1 MNITKHLNDIM
12 SFAKRSLWVIPIMLM
27 ASCSDNDPQNIEPT
41 FPGLDDFEGRINEI
55 IMFAETEE
63 FTGDAC
69 EIKIL
74 APDQSII
81 SRKCSHHRKDG
92 RSVFSLTT
100 GLKEGDYRLLYIEY
114 PAESEVIASSEGKIT
129 TRQYGLGSTITVNN
143 DGVEIKSLYNSQVG
157 LSGAGTKDDPYI
169 ISSYDHLMTLA
180 HKVNSDATNQLFS
193 DDTYIRQ
200 VVDIDMDDA
209 CFFVDHR
216 YGWEPIGNDVNL
228 PFRGIYQGGRLENM
242 WSLRDKSPAVGL
254 FGYVHRA
261 KIDGVTIYRGEFS
274 GNFAVGAVAGAS
286 ITEGAARDRAEIT
299 NCKVVDSS
307 ITGSE
312 GSLAIGGIVGVADM
326 NSKLMLY
333 ECSNEN
339 TPVKGDYNVGGILGA
354 SSAYTLT
361 SINNCRNSGKISG
374 GFSGAGGIVG
384 TADTLYVTSCEN
396 WALIEGGLKYKDG
409 DANNAAVGT
418 GGIAGGAG
426 MAFMT
431 GCTNQS
437 NVKGIEGVGG
447 ILGSNRV
454 NGDSKSGF
462 VYNNA
467 LFRYCENFGD
477 VDGKRCVG
485 GINGESQFGSY
496 SVLNHGKV
504 NGETYIGGI
513 VGNTSI
519 AVAHNA
525 LNTGEVNGVDY
536 VSGIVGKTTFGSLA
550 LNDNYGKIS
559 GTGHHTGGIV
569 GLAGNNAII
578 HYCGN
583 HGDIHNTAGKHVGGL
598 VGEVGDPREWTAWN
612 IAECAVGAAEIV
624 FSLAGPCIAVAEHA
638 VSSVSHGVAIAIKIS
653 EFAFDMLLHATDLV
667 LWSDTTYE
675 MIASGE
681 TTEEVSEAIKAQTME
696 CATAIDK
703 EMDDI
708 RKSPDSYPLNKAM
721 AANPLYD
728 DNYRSKNSLL
738 EWYAVTGNDEE
749 FNEHIN
755 EVREE
760 RMEAEEKMHEASEI
774 FHQCIGAVCL
784 IAGTVA
790 TIGATVATGGAATA
804 FMAAGMMVG
813 IVGGVNAIEKSCMEF
828 ESNAVV
834 ISQCINSGNIY
845 GNSDSGSLVG
855 SLQDS
860 SIVRDCLN
868 VGNGTGEERIFLG
881 HAGTWAGV
889 QRCVNAGTNWK
900 DGTLG
905 SYTGACAVIRKDGV
919 GSKDNPYDWNGY
931 NAIYIDGSVLNET
944 KYYKMVDN
952 SWDIDSNE
960 NNIWGTPYASTDQL
974 WYPVPRYSE
983 IRRRSDK

>member
-1 MNITKHLNDIM
+1 MYIPQYLNDFIRR
-12 SFAKRSLWVIPIMLM
+12 AKGALWVLPALLL
-27 ASCSDNDPQNIEPT
+27 AACADRDPQGVEPSY
-41 FPGLDDFEGRINEI
+41 PGLDNFEGRINEI
-55 IMFAETEE
+55 VMFAETEE
-63 FTGDAC
+63 FSGDAC

-74 APDQSII
+74 APDQSVIT
-81 SRKCSHHRKDG
+81 RKCNHHRNGG
-92 RSVFSLTT
+92 RSVFSLST

-114 PAESEVIASSEGKIT
+114 PADAEVVASSEGRIT
-129 TRQYGLGSTITVNN
+129 TRQYGLGSTITVTGE
-143 DGVEIKSLYNSQVG
+143 GVAIKSLYDPQIG
-157 LSGAGTKDDPYI
+157 LTGSGTADDPYI
-169 ISSYDHLMTLA
+169 ISSYDHLVTLA
-180 HKVNSDATNQLFS
+180 HKVNSDVTNSLFT
-193 DDTYIRQ
+193 DNTYIRQ

-228 PFRGIYQGGRLENM
+228 PFRGVYQGATLENM

-254 FGYVHRA
+254 FGYIHRA
-261 KIDGVTIYRGEFS
+261 KIDGVTIKGGEFS

-286 ITEGAARDRAEIT
+286 ITGGAARSRAEIT
-299 NCKVVDSS
+299 NCRVVDSS
-307 ITGSE
+307 VTGSE

-326 NSKLMLY
+326 NSKLMIY
-333 ECSNEN
+333 ECRNEN

-396 WALIEGGLKYKDG
+396 LAEIEGGVKYSDSDNK
-409 DANNAAVGT
+409 NAAVGT

-426 MAFMT
+426 IAFMT
-431 GCTNQS
+431 GCINRSAVT
-437 NVKGIEGVGG
+437 GMEGVGG

-454 NGDSKSGF
+454 NGDSQKGF

-467 LFRYCENFGD
+467 FFRYCENQGD
-477 VDGKRCVG
+477 VAGKRCVG

-496 SVLNHGKV
+496 SVMNRGKV
-504 NGETYIGGI
+504 DGETYVGGI

-519 AVAHNA
+519 AVAHNS
-525 LNTGEVNGVDY
+525 LNMGDVKGVDY
-536 VSGIVGKTTFGSLA
+536 VSGIVGKTTFGSIA
-550 LNDNYGKIS
+550 LDDNYGKIT

-583 HGDIHNTAGKHVGGL
+583 HGDITNTSGKHVGGL
-598 VGEVGDPREWTAWN
+598 VGEVGDPRKWTAWN

-638 VSSVSHGVAIAIKIS
+638 VSSVSHGLAIAIKVS
-653 EFAFDMLLHATDLV
+653 EFAFDMLLHATDVV

-681 TTEEVSEAIKAQTME
+681 TTEEVSEAIKVKTLD
-696 CATAIDK
+696 CATLIDQ
-703 EMDDI
+703 EMDEI
-708 RKSPDSYPLNKAM
+708 RKSPSSYHLDNALS
-721 AANPLYD
+721 ADPLYIS
-728 DNYRSKNSLL
+728 NYSSKSGLL
-738 EWYAVTGNDEE
+738 AWYAATGHDEE
-749 FNEHIN
+749 FNDQIN

-774 FHQCIGAVCL
+774 LHQCIGAVCL

-834 ISQCINSGNIY
+834 ISQCINSGNISS
-845 GNSDSGSLVG
+845 NSDAGALVG

-868 VGNGTGEERIFLG
+868 VGNGTGKERIFLG
-881 HAGTWAGV
+881 NAGTWAGV

-905 SYTGACAVIRKDGV
+905 SYSGASALIRKDGV
-919 GSKDNPYDWNGY
+919 GSSKDPFDWNGY
-931 NAIYIDGSVLNET
+931 NAIYIDGTALNDM
-944 KYYKMVDN
+944 KYYKMVDS
-952 SWDIDSNE
+952 SWDIQSDE
-960 NNIWGTPYASTDQL
+960 NATWGTTSGADGQL

-983 IRRRSDK
+983 MRRRSEK

>member
-1 MNITKHLNDIM
+1 MNISKHLNDIM
-12 SFAKRSLWVIPIMLM
+12 KLTKRSLWMIPVMLI
-27 ASCSDNDPQNIEPT
+27 ASCSDNDPLNNDPT
-41 FPGLDDFEGRINEI
+41 YPGLDDFEGRINEI
-55 IMFAETEE
+55 VMFAETEA
-63 FTGDAC
+63 FNGDSC

-74 APDQSII
+74 TPDRSVI
-81 SRKCSHHRKDG
+81 SRKCHHRRKDG
-92 RSVFSLTT
+92 RSVFSLAT
-100 GLKEGDYRLLYIEY
+100 GLKEGDYQLLYIEY
-114 PAESEVIASSEGKIT
+114 PAEAEVVASSEGKIT
-129 TRQYGLGSTITVNN
+129 TRQYGLGSTISVNK
-143 DGVEIKSLYNSQVG
+143 DGVLIKSLYNSQIG
-157 LSGAGTKDDPYI
+157 LSGTGTQDDPYI

-180 HKVNSDATNQLFS
+180 HKVNSDVTNYLFT

-200 VVDIDMDDA
+200 IVDIDMDDA

-216 YGWEPIGNDVNL
+216 YGWEGIGNDFNL
-228 PFRGIYQGGRLENM
+228 PFRGIYQGAKLENM

-254 FGYVHRA
+254 FGYVNRA
-261 KIDGVTIYRGEFS
+261 KIDGVTIYKGEFS
-274 GNFAVGAVAGAS
+274 GNFAVGAIVGAS
-286 ITEGAARDRAEIT
+286 ITAGAARDKAEIT

-312 GSLAIGGIVGVADM
+312 GSLAIGGIIGVADM

-339 TPVKGDYNVGGILGA
+339 TAVKGDYNVGGILGA

-384 TADTLYVTSCEN
+384 TADTLYITSCEN
-396 WALIEGGLKYKDG
+396 RASIEGGLKYNDG
-409 DANNAAVGT
+409 DTKNAAVGA

-426 MAFMT
+426 IAFIT
-431 GCTNQS
+431 GCTNQ
-437 NVKGIEGVGG
+437 NDIKGIEGVGG

-454 NGDSKSGF
+454 NGDNKTGF

-467 LFRYCENFGD
+467 AFRYCENYGD
-477 VDGKRCVG
+477 VSGKRCVG
-485 GINGESQFGSY
+485 GINGESQFGSFG
-496 SVLNHGKV
+496 VLNHGQV
-504 NGETYIGGI
+504 SGDTYIGGI

-525 LNTGEVNGVDY
+525 INTGEVKGVDY

-550 LNDNYGKIS
+550 LNDNYGGITA
-559 GTGHHTGGIV
+559 TGHHTGGIV
-569 GLAGNNAII
+569 GLAGNNAIM

-583 HGDIHNTAGKHVGGL
+583 HGDIHNTAGKYVGGL

-612 IAECAVGAAEIV
+612 IAECVVGAAEIV

-638 VSSVSHGVAIAIKIS
+638 VSSVSHGAAIAIKIS

-675 MIASGE
+675 MIVSGE
-681 TTEEVSEAIKAQTME
+681 TTEEVSEAIKAQTIE
-696 CATAIDK
+696 CATTIDK

-708 RKSPDSYPLNKAM
+708 RKSPDSYPLNNMM

-728 DNYRSKNSLL
+728 NNYNSKKSLL
-738 EWYAVTGNDEE
+738 EWYALTGNDEN
-749 FNEHIN
+749 FNEQIN

-790 TIGATVATGGAATA
+790 TIGATVATGGTATA
-804 FMAAGMMVG
+804 FMVTGMMVG
-813 IVGGVNAIEKSCMEF
+813 IVGGVNAIVKSCTEF

-845 GNSDSGSLVG
+845 GNSDSGALVG

-860 SIVRDCLN
+860 AIVRDCLN
-868 VGNGTGEERIFLG
+868 VGNGTGKERVFLG
-881 HAGTWAGV
+881 HAGRWAGV
-889 QRCVNAGTNWK
+889 ERCVNAGTNWK

-905 SYTGACAVIRKDGV
+905 SYGGATAVIRQDGV
-919 GSKDNPYDWNGY
+919 GTKDYPYNWNGY
-931 NAIYIDGSVLNET
+931 NVIYIDGSVLNDT
-944 KYYKMVDN
+944 KYYKMVDK
-952 SWDIDSNE
+952 SWDIDGGDNTA
-960 NNIWGTPYASTDQL
+960 WGTTSASTDQI
-974 WYPVPRYSE
+974 WYPIPRYSE
-983 IRRRSDK
+983 IRRRSEK